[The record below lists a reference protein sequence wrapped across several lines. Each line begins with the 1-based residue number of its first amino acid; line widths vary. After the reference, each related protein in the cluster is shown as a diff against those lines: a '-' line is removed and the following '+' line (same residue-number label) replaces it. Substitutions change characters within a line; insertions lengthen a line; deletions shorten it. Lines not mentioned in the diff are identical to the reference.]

1 MNLKNNS
8 NYIYKNKE
16 ELILEWK
23 QMRFNFFNLYKE
35 DIPKFDKNY
44 SNHHLYSSVHKHFD
58 TSFRDIN
65 QIVELEID
73 IFINEYKLKD

>member
-1 MNLKNNS
+1 MLN
-8 NYIYKNKE
+8 YKNKE
-16 ELILEWK
+16 KLILEWK

-35 DIPKFDKNY
+35 DVSKFDKYY
-44 SNHHLYSSVHKHFD
+44 STHPLYLSVYKHLD